1 MKKLFKYLGYFLL
14 TLLIGSSV
22 ILIAVAQKDIPR
34 AQLKNKY
41 ANSPSKFM
49 PLMGMQVHYRDE
61 GNKVDSMPVLLI
73 HGTSSSLN
81 TWDSLINYLPSNK
94 RIIRLDMPAFGLT
107 GPSPE
112 NKYSYTYY
120 SDFLNAFLKELNVKK
135 CIIAGN
141 SLGGGIAW
149 HFALDYPQEVAKLI
163 LIDASGYPKI
173 NEKGSLGFK
182 IASIPILNNLLLYV
196 TPKSLVKK
204 SLETVFVD
212 QNLITEERI
221 TRYHELLLAEGNR
234 KAALSIFKNRFDQ
247 QTNRIKD
254 IQQPT
259 LIIFGEKDQ
268 LINSDNAYLFQKD
281 IKNSKAVILKNVGHV
296 PMEEAPKGTA
306 ELINEFIR

>member
-34 AQLKNKY
+34 EQLKSKY
-41 ANSPSKFM
+41 AKNPSQFM

-61 GNKVDSMPVLLI
+61 GNKLDNDPLVLI

-81 TWDSLINYLPSNK
+81 TWDSLISYLPSNK

-112 NKYSYTYY
+112 NKYSYRFY
-120 SDFLNAFLKELNVKK
+120 SEFLNAFLNELNVKQ

-149 HFALDYPQEVAKLI
+149 HFALDYPQKVSKLI

-204 SLETVFVD
+204 SLETVFVN
-212 QNLITEERI
+212 QSLITEERI

-234 KAALSIFKNRFDQ
+234 KAALSIFKNKFDQ

-281 IKNSKAVILKNVGHV
+281 INNSKAVILKNVGHV
-296 PMEEAPKGTA
+296 PMEEAPKATA

>member
-1 MKKLFKYLGYFLL
+1 MKKLFKYLGYFSL

-34 AQLKNKY
+34 EQLKSKY
-41 ANSPSKFM
+41 AKNPSQFM

-61 GNKVDSMPVLLI
+61 GNKLDNDPLVLI

-81 TWDSLINYLPSNK
+81 TWDSLISYLPSNK

-112 NKYSYTYY
+112 NKYSYRFY
-120 SDFLNAFLKELNVKK
+120 SEFLNAFLNELNIKQ

-149 HFALDYPQEVAKLI
+149 HFALDYPQKVAKLI

-212 QNLITEERI
+212 QSLITEERI

-234 KAALSIFKNRFDQ
+234 KAALSIFKNKFDQ

-281 IKNSKAVILKNVGHV
+281 IKNSKAVILKNIGHV
-296 PMEEAPKGTA
+296 PMEEAPKETA
-306 ELINEFIR
+306 TIINEFIK

>member
-81 TWDSLINYLPSNK
+81 TWDSLISYLPSNK

-296 PMEEAPKGTA
+296 PMEEAPKATA

>member
-1 MKKLFKYLGYFLL
+1 MKKLFKYIGYFLL

-120 SDFLNAFLKELNVKK
+120 SDFLNAFLKELKVQQ

-296 PMEEAPKGTA
+296 PMEEAPKATA

>member
-34 AQLKNKY
+34 AQLKSKY

-81 TWDSLINYLPSNK
+81 TWDSLISYLPSNK

-120 SDFLNAFLKELNVKK
+120 SDFLNAFLKELNVKQ

-212 QNLITEERI
+212 QNLISEERI

-296 PMEEAPKGTA
+296 PMEEAPKATA

>member
-296 PMEEAPKGTA
+296 PMEEAPKATA

>member
-34 AQLKNKY
+34 EELKSKY
-41 ANSPSKFM
+41 AKNPSKFM

-61 GNKVDSMPVLLI
+61 GNKLDNEPLVLI

-81 TWDSLINYLPSNK
+81 TWDSLISYLPVNK

-112 NKYSYTYY
+112 NKYTYRFY
-120 SDFLNAFLKELNVKK
+120 SDFLNAFLNELEVKQ

-149 HFALDYPQEVAKLI
+149 HFALDYPQKISKLI

-182 IASIPILNNLLLYV
+182 IAAIPVLNNLLLFV

-212 QNLITEERI
+212 QSLITEEKI

-234 KAALSIFKNRFDQ
+234 KAALSIFKNKFDQ

-296 PMEEAPKGTA
+296 PMEEAPKATA

>member
-22 ILIAVAQKDIPR
+22 IFIAVAQKDIPR
-34 AQLKNKY
+34 AQLKSKY
-41 ANSPSKFM
+41 AKNPSKFM

-81 TWDSLINYLPSNK
+81 TWDSLISYLPFNK

-120 SDFLNAFLKELNVKK
+120 SDFLNAFLKELKVQQ

-221 TRYHELLLAEGNR
+221 TRYNELLLA
-234 KAALSIFKNRFDQ
+234 
-247 QTNRIKD
+247 
-254 IQQPT
+254 
-259 LIIFGEKDQ
+259 
-268 LINSDNAYLFQKD
+268 
-281 IKNSKAVILKNVGHV
+281 
-296 PMEEAPKGTA
+296 
-306 ELINEFIR
+306 

>member
-120 SDFLNAFLKELNVKK
+120 SDFLNAFLKELKVQQ

-254 IQQPT
+254 IKQPT

-296 PMEEAPKGTA
+296 PMEEAPKATA

>member
-1 MKKLFKYLGYFLL
+1 MKKLFKYLGYFSL
-14 TLLIGSSV
+14 TLLIGLSV

-81 TWDSLINYLPSNK
+81 TWDSLISYLPYNK

-120 SDFLNAFLKELNVKK
+120 CNFLNAFLKELKVQQ

-149 HFALDYPQEVAKLI
+149 HFALDYPQKVAKLI

-182 IASIPILNNLLLYV
+182 IATIPVLNNLLLYV

-212 QNLITEERI
+212 QSLITEERI

-234 KAALSIFKNRFDQ
+234 KAALSIFKNKFDQ
-247 QTNRIKD
+247 QTNRIKN

-281 IKNSKAVILKNVGHV
+281 INNSKAVILKNVGHV
-296 PMEEAPKGTA
+296 PMEEAPKVTA

>member
-34 AQLKNKY
+34 EQLKSKY
-41 ANSPSKFM
+41 AKNTSQFM

-61 GNKVDSMPVLLI
+61 GNKLDNDPLVLI

-81 TWDSLINYLPSNK
+81 TWDSLISYLPSNK

-112 NKYSYTYY
+112 NKYSYKFY
-120 SDFLNAFLKELNVKK
+120 SDFLNVFLHQLEVKQ

-149 HFALDYPQEVAKLI
+149 HFALDYPQKVAKLI

-212 QNLITEERI
+212 QSLITEERI

-234 KAALSIFKNRFDQ
+234 KAALSIFKNKFDQ

-259 LIIFGEKDQ
+259 LIIFGEKDE

-296 PMEEAPKGTA
+296 PMEEAPKATA
-306 ELINEFIR
+306 EFINEFIR

>member
-120 SDFLNAFLKELNVKK
+120 SDFLNAFLKELKVQQ

-296 PMEEAPKGTA
+296 PMEEAPKATA

>member
-34 AQLKNKY
+34 EQLKSKY
-41 ANSPSKFM
+41 AKNPSQFM

-61 GNKVDSMPVLLI
+61 GNKLDNDPLVLI

-81 TWDSLINYLPSNK
+81 TWDSLISYLPSNK

-112 NKYSYTYY
+112 NKYSYSFY
-120 SDFLNAFLKELNVKK
+120 SEFLNAFLNELEVKQ

-149 HFALDYPQEVAKLI
+149 HFALDYPQKVSKLI

-173 NEKGSLGFK
+173 NEKGSIGFK
-182 IASIPILNNLLLYV
+182 IAAIPVLNNLLLYV

-212 QNLITEERI
+212 QSLITEERI

-234 KAALSIFKNRFDQ
+234 KAALSIFKNKFDQ

-254 IQQPT
+254 IQQAT

-281 IKNSKAVILKNVGHV
+281 IKKSKAFVLKNVGHV
-296 PMEEAPKGTA
+296 PMEEAPKATA

>member
-1 MKKLFKYLGYFLL
+1 
-14 TLLIGSSV
+14 
-22 ILIAVAQKDIPR
+22 
-34 AQLKNKY
+34 
-41 ANSPSKFM
+41 
-49 PLMGMQVHYRDE
+49 
-61 GNKVDSMPVLLI
+61 
-73 HGTSSSLN
+73 
-81 TWDSLINYLPSNK
+81 
-94 RIIRLDMPAFGLT
+94 MPAFGLT

-112 NKYSYTYY
+112 NKYSYLYY
-120 SDFLNAFLKELNVKK
+120 SQFLNAFLEQLHIKQ

-149 HFALDYPQEVAKLI
+149 HFALDYPQKVSKLI

-182 IASIPILNNLLLYV
+182 IASIPVLNNLLLYV

-212 QNLITEERI
+212 QSLITEERI

-234 KAALSIFKNRFDQ
+234 RAALSIFKNKFDQ

-259 LIIFGEKDQ
+259 LILFGEKDQ

-281 IKNSKAVILKNVGHV
+281 IKNSKVVILKNIGHV
-296 PMEEAPKGTA
+296 PMEEAPKATA
-306 ELINEFIR
+306 DLINDFIQ

>member
-34 AQLKNKY
+34 EQLKSKY
-41 ANSPSKFM
+41 AKNPSKFM
-49 PLMGMQVHYRDE
+49 PLLGMQVHYRDE
-61 GNKVDSMPVLLI
+61 GNKLDNEPLVLI

-81 TWDSLINYLPSNK
+81 TWDSLISYLPANK

-112 NKYSYTYY
+112 NKYTYRFY
-120 SDFLNAFLKELNVKK
+120 SDFLNAFLKELEVKQ

-149 HFALDYPQEVAKLI
+149 HFALDYPQKVAKLI

-182 IASIPILNNLLLYV
+182 IAAIPVLNNLLLYV

-212 QNLITEERI
+212 QSLITEERI

-234 KAALSIFKNRFDQ
+234 KAALSIFKNKFDQ

-281 IKNSKAVILKNVGHV
+281 IKNSKAVIIKNVGHV
-296 PMEEAPKGTA
+296 PMEEAPKATA
-306 ELINEFIR
+306 ELINEFIK

>member
-1 MKKLFKYLGYFLL
+1 MKKLFKYLGYFSL

-34 AQLKNKY
+34 EQLKSKY
-41 ANSPSKFM
+41 ARNPSKFM
-49 PLMGMQVHYRDE
+49 PLLGMQVHYRDE
-61 GNKVDSMPVLLI
+61 GNKLDNEPLVLI

-81 TWDSLINYLPSNK
+81 TWDSLISYLPANK

-112 NKYSYTYY
+112 NKYTYRFY
-120 SDFLNAFLKELNVKK
+120 SDFLNAFLNELEVKQ

-149 HFALDYPQEVAKLI
+149 HFALDYPQKVAKLI

-182 IASIPILNNLLLYV
+182 IAAIPVLNNLLLYV

-212 QNLITEERI
+212 QSLITEERI
-221 TRYHELLLAEGNR
+221 TRYDD
-234 KAALSIFKNRFDQ
+234 LS
-247 QTNRIKD
+247 
-254 IQQPT
+254 
-259 LIIFGEKDQ
+259 
-268 LINSDNAYLFQKD
+268 
-281 IKNSKAVILKNVGHV
+281 
-296 PMEEAPKGTA
+296 
-306 ELINEFIR
+306 

>member
-1 MKKLFKYLGYFLL
+1 MKKWFKYLGYGFLTIL
-14 TLLIGSSV
+14 VVLSALI
-22 ILIAVAQKDIPR
+22 ITVAQKDIPR
-34 AQLKNKY
+34 AQLMNKY
-41 ANSPSKFM
+41 AQSPSQFM
-49 PLMGMQVHYRDE
+49 PLMGMRVHYRDE
-61 GNKVDSMPVLLI
+61 GNRADSTPILLI

-81 TWDSLINYLPSNK
+81 TWDSVVKLLPTNK
-94 RIIRLDMPAFGLT
+94 RVVRLDMPAFGLT

-112 NKYSYTYY
+112 NKYSYLYY
-120 SDFLNAFLKELNVKK
+120 SQFLNAFLEQLQIKQ

-149 HFALDYPQEVAKLI
+149 HFALDFPQKVTKLI

-182 IASIPILNNLLLYV
+182 IASIPVLNNLLLYV

-212 QNLITEERI
+212 QSLITEERI

-234 KAALSIFKNRFDQ
+234 SAALSIFKNKFDQ

-259 LIIFGEKDQ
+259 LILFGEKDQ

-281 IKNSKAVILKNVGHV
+281 IKNSKVVILKNVGHV
-296 PMEEAPKGTA
+296 PMEEAPNETTQIIK
-306 ELINEFIR
+306 EFIQ

>member
-1 MKKLFKYLGYFLL
+1 MKKLFKYLSYFLL

-34 AQLKNKY
+34 EQLKSKY
-41 ANSPSKFM
+41 AKNPSQFM

-61 GNKVDSMPVLLI
+61 GNKLDNDPLVLI

-81 TWDSLINYLPSNK
+81 TWDSLISYLPSNK

-112 NKYSYTYY
+112 NKYSYRFY
-120 SDFLNAFLKELNVKK
+120 SEFLNAFLNELNIKQ

-149 HFALDYPQEVAKLI
+149 HFALDYPQKVSKLI

-212 QNLITEERI
+212 QSLITEERI

-234 KAALSIFKNRFDQ
+234 KAALSIFKNKFDQ

-281 IKNSKAVILKNVGHV
+281 IKNSKAIIIKNVGHV
-296 PMEEAPKGTA
+296 PMEEAPKATA
-306 ELINEFIR
+306 ELINEFIK

>member
-14 TLLIGSSV
+14 TLFIGSSV

-120 SDFLNAFLKELNVKK
+120 SDFLNAFLKELKVQQ

-173 NEKGSLGFK
+173 NEKGSLAFK

-296 PMEEAPKGTA
+296 PMEEAPKATA

>member
-1 MKKLFKYLGYFLL
+1 MNKLFKYIGYTLL
-14 TLLIGSSV
+14 TVLIGLSALV
-22 ILIAVAQKDIPR
+22 IAIAQKDIPR
-34 AQLKNKY
+34 EQLKAKY
-41 ANSPSKFM
+41 AKSPSQFM

-61 GNKVDSMPVLLI
+61 GNKEDTTPLVLI

-81 TWDSLINYLPSNK
+81 TWDSLNTYLPKHK

-112 NKYSYTYY
+112 NKYSYLYY
-120 SDFLNAFLKELNVKK
+120 SQFLNAFLDQLHIKQ

-149 HFALDYPQEVAKLI
+149 HFALDFPQKVSKLI

-182 IASIPILNNLLLYV
+182 IASIPVLNNLLLYV

-212 QNLITEERI
+212 QSLITEERI

-234 KAALSIFKNRFDQ
+234 KAALSIFKNRFQ
-247 QTNRIKD
+247 QETERIKL
-254 IQQPT
+254 IKQST
-259 LIIFGEKDQ
+259 LIIFGEKDE

-281 IKNSKAVILKNVGHV
+281 IKGSIAVVIKNVGHV
-296 PMEEAPKGTA
+296 PMEEAPKATA
-306 ELINEFIR
+306 DLINEFIK

>member
-81 TWDSLINYLPSNK
+81 TWDSLISYLPSNK

-281 IKNSKAVILKNVGHV
+281 IKNSKVVILKNVGHV
-296 PMEEAPKGTA
+296 PMEEAPKATA

>member
-61 GNKVDSMPVLLI
+61 GNIVDSMPVLLI

-120 SDFLNAFLKELNVKK
+120 SDFLNAFLKELKVQQ

-296 PMEEAPKGTA
+296 PMEEAPKATA

>member
-34 AQLKNKY
+34 EQLKSKY
-41 ANSPSKFM
+41 AKNPSQFM
-49 PLMGMQVHYRDE
+49 PLIGMQVHYRDE
-61 GNKVDSMPVLLI
+61 GNKLDNDPLVLI

-81 TWDSLINYLPSNK
+81 TWDSLISYLPSNK

-112 NKYSYTYY
+112 NKYSYRFY
-120 SDFLNAFLKELNVKK
+120 SEFLNAFLNELNVKQ

-149 HFALDYPQEVAKLI
+149 HFALDYPQKVSKLI

-212 QNLITEERI
+212 QSLITEERI

-234 KAALSIFKNRFDQ
+234 KAALSIFKNKFDQ

-281 IKNSKAVILKNVGHV
+281 IKNSKAVILKNIGHV
-296 PMEEAPKGTA
+296 PMEEAPKATA